1 MVLSRALFRSSAPRS
16 VLVSAAPAARRPNL
30 LLSRNYADIPT
41 GDKPTTST
49 SHPTV
54 PHAPPKP
61 TPFFARQ
68 NIGLEVTP
76 LMAFLATIALLATG
90 SLVRNLLT
98 DKDIHQRH
106 GVPNDEAL
114 EKVLAS
120 DAPAAKGG
128 DKKDG
133 AKADEG
139 KK

>member
-1 MVLSRALFRSSAPRS
+1 MVLSRALLRSAAPRS

-30 LLSRNYADIPT
+30 LLSRNYAD
-41 GDKPTTST
+41 KPTTST

-61 TPFFARQ
+61 TPFFARK

-76 LMAFLATIALLATG
+76 LMAFIATIAILATG

-98 DKDIHQRH
+98 DEDIHERH
-106 GVPNDEAL
+106 GVPKDEAL
-114 EKVLAS
+114 EKALAS
-120 DAPAAKGG
+120 DASAKGG
-128 DKKDG
+128 DKKDA
-133 AKADEG
+133 AKKGEE